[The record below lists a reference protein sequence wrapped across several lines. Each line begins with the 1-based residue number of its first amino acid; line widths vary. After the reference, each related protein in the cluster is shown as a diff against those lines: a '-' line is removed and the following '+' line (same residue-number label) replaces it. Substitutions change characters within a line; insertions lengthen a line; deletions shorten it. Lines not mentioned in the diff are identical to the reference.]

1 MLLSF
6 NYLARIILLKWER
19 QKKKPLWAP
28 DFACIAFYLSRS
40 IISPSPIV
48 VFLYTL
54 FFTALFGC
62 NTPMPFLPYN
72 GLTALLISRLTRPF
86 VLAEMLFLMLGVR
99 IPIFMPY
106 TPFSCF
112 NYIACVVRSRT
123 VFCSNHRLRN
133 AMRPSSGRSRP
144 VARPILRLCVS
155 FATHR
160 TDIHAQGLCRH
171 I

>member
-6 NYLARIILLKWER
+6 NYLARIMQLEWER

-28 DFACIAFYLSRS
+28 DFACIAFYLNRS

-54 FFTALFGC
+54 FLTALFGC

-72 GLTALLISRLTRPF
+72 GLTALLISRFTRPF

-106 TPFSCF
+106 TPLWLH
-112 NYIACVVRSRT
+112 YIACVVRSRT

-133 AMRPSSGRSRP
+133 AMRPSSGRFRL
-144 VARPILRLCVS
+144 VARLILRLCVS
-155 FATHR
+155 FATHM
-160 TDIHAQGLCRH
+160 TDIHAQGLCHH